1 MYRNVTLCADILF
14 IGRIIWFGTISR
26 KLLFTNTQP
35 IKNRKKVET
44 ILPHIKVISNIYK
57 TRGFKVTHLVTDT
70 EFSVLRNQLM
80 AIGIILNETSAD
92 EHVPEIER
100 NNRYLK
106 EKVRGTVNSLPFK
119 VLPRVLLKAIIYD
132 ATKWMN
138 MFPRSAGVPN
148 MSPRF
153 IITGL
158 STDVKI
164 HCRVPI
170 GAYCHVHDEPDPSN
184 TNIPRTTGALALHAQ
199 GNVQGGYNF
208 VNLST
213 WKILQRR

>member
-1 MYRNVTLCADILF
+1 M
-14 IGRIIWFGTISR
+14 S
-26 KLLFTNTQP
+26 
-35 IKNRKKVET
+35 
-44 ILPHIKVISNIYK
+44 
-57 TRGFKVTHLVTDT
+57 
-70 EFSVLRNQLM
+70 
-80 AIGIILNETSAD
+80 
-92 EHVPEIER
+92 
-100 NNRYLK
+100 
-106 EKVRGTVNSLPFK
+106 
-119 VLPRVLLKAIIYD
+119 
-132 ATKWMN
+132 
-138 MFPRSAGVPN
+138 MFPRSAGVQN

-158 STDVKI
+158 STDVKR

-213 WKILQRR
+213 WKFFTTSVMDRIAYPF